1 MQLTDRYDH
10 SRSVSLAAPLAP
22 VGLVEGVTSRNR
34 RVISTFAVMLLATF
48 ALPLASAP
56 AAAQSC
62 EKIALLK
69 LPDTT
74 ITSATRVAAGPFAM
88 PGARPPD
95 GSPQGP
101 HGPPVL
107 PPFCRVAITVLPAIK
122 IEVWL
127 PTSGWNGNFQAVG
140 NGGRA
145 GSISYAAMV
154 TALKLGY
161 ATASTDTGH
170 EGGGADSSWAI
181 GHPEL
186 VVDFGYRAIH
196 EMTVAAKKVIET
208 FYGTGPRLSYFNGCS
223 TGGRQGL
230 MEAQRFPDDYNG
242 IVAGDPVN
250 FYTHFLAGEGL
261 WVALATLKDPE
272 SYIPV
277 GKLPAIDDASN
288 AACDRLDGVKDGL
301 IEDPR
306 KCKFDPSVL
315 LCKGSDSSTCLTAKQ
330 VETAKKIYG
339 GSHYGN
345 GKEIFPGTMPGH
357 ERGWTAFIT
366 GTGPSEATFALSVGF
381 LKYFVFEDPSWNFHT
396 WNYERDLAFAD
407 KKVSSIFN
415 ATDPNL
421 APFRAR
427 GGKLILYH
435 GWTDPGVSPLNTIN
449 YYKSVV
455 ASVTGRKSDAFE
467 HETEPFSLSV
477 NQTGEFIRLFMVP
490 GMDHC
495 GGGPGPNNFDALG
508 SLADWAEHKHAPDR
522 IIASHM
528 TNDAVDRT
536 RPLCP
541 YPMTAQYTGEGS
553 TDDAANFVCKLP
565 SGR

>member
-1 MQLTDRYDH
+1 MQLTHRSDLP
-10 SRSVSLAAPLAP
+10 RSVSLAAPLAP
-22 VGLVEGVTSRNR
+22 VALVEGATSRTR

-74 ITSATRVAAGPFAM
+74 ITSATQMAAGPFAM

-272 SYIPV
+272 SYI
-277 GKLPAIDDASN
+277 
-288 AACDRLDGVKDGL
+288 
-301 IEDPR
+301 
-306 KCKFDPSVL
+306 
-315 LCKGSDSSTCLTAKQ
+315 
-330 VETAKKIYG
+330 
-339 GSHYGN
+339 
-345 GKEIFPGTMPGH
+345 
-357 ERGWTAFIT
+357 
-366 GTGPSEATFALSVGF
+366 
-381 LKYFVFEDPSWNFHT
+381 
-396 WNYERDLAFAD
+396 
-407 KKVSSIFN
+407 
-415 ATDPNL
+415 
-421 APFRAR
+421 
-427 GGKLILYH
+427 
-435 GWTDPGVSPLNTIN
+435 
-449 YYKSVV
+449 
-455 ASVTGRKSDAFE
+455 
-467 HETEPFSLSV
+467 
-477 NQTGEFIRLFMVP
+477 
-490 GMDHC
+490 
-495 GGGPGPNNFDALG
+495 
-508 SLADWAEHKHAPDR
+508 
-522 IIASHM
+522 
-528 TNDAVDRT
+528 
-536 RPLCP
+536 
-541 YPMTAQYTGEGS
+541 
-553 TDDAANFVCKLP
+553 
-565 SGR
+565 